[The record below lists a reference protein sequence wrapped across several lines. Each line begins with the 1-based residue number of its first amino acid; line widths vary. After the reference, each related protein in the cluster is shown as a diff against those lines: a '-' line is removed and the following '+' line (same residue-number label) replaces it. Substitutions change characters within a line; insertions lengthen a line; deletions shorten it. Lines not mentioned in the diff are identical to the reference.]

1 MRKKETVFETIK
13 KDERFSLL
21 AKMLENTGIGEAMSK
36 ERETF
41 TFFAP
46 TDDAFND
53 LSDEALEFLTSAD
66 GTEVV
71 AALLSHHLVPK
82 SYLYSNDLRERDS
95 LESLSGTR
103 LEITKE
109 GNILRL
115 GEAHILTPGIS
126 ALNGVVFPVD
136 KVLPVVIK
144 PTATETTAK
153 NAAR

>member
-1 MRKKETVFETIK
+1 MKRKENVYEAIK
-13 KDERFSLL
+13 KDERFSVLS
-21 AKMLENTGIGEAMSK
+21 KILEETGIGEAMSK
-36 ERETF
+36 EQETF

-46 TDDAFND
+46 IDDAFSD

-82 SYLYSNDLRERDS
+82 SYLYSNDLRERDT
-95 LESLSGTR
+95 LESLGGTR
-103 LEITKE
+103 LEITE
-109 GNILRL
+109 EDNILRL

-144 PTATETTAK
+144 PTTAGK
-153 NAAR
+153 SA

>member
-1 MRKKETVFETIK
+1 MKKKENVFEAIK
-13 KDERFSLL
+13 KDERFSVLS
-21 AKMLENTGIGEAMSK
+21 KMLENTGIGEAMSK
-36 ERETF
+36 EQETF

-46 TDDAFND
+46 IDDAFGD
-53 LSDEALEFLTSAD
+53 LSEEALDFLTSPD

-71 AALLSHHLVPK
+71 AALLSHHLIPK

-103 LEITKE
+103 LEITE
-109 GNILRL
+109 EDNILRL
-115 GEAHILTPGIS
+115 GKAHILTPGIS

-144 PTATETTAK
+144 PTAAEKSA
-153 NAAR
+153 